1 MNLSLEALS
10 ALDAIDRE
18 GSFAAASERLNKV
31 PSALTYT
38 MRKLEEDLDVLV
50 FDRRGRK
57 AQLTPAGKDLLE
69 QGRLLLK
76 AASDLECRVKRIA
89 TGWETELSI
98 AVDGILPMASLWP
111 LLTQFYAE
119 GHITRMSFCHEVL
132 GGSWEAMRMRR
143 ADIVVGAPGE
153 HNPIDSIK
161 SHLLGEI
168 DMLLCMS
175 PQHPLAQAVEP
186 LSPEIISPHRI
197 VAVADSSRNLPPQ
210 TVGILDGQAV
220 LRVPDLATKISAMEH
235 GLGIGHLPR
244 HLIQLSVQQ
253 GRLVTKQVQKVARA
267 APMYLLHAKRL
278 EGNAAQW
285 WVNALSDPVW
295 WQSNVQGVVI
305 ERYLPARDSAM

>member
-1 MNLSLEALS
+1 MNLSLDALL

-57 AQLTPAGKDLLE
+57 AELTPAGKDLLA
-69 QGRLLLK
+69 QGRVLLK

-98 AVDGILPMASLWP
+98 AVDGVLPMSSLWP

-119 GHITRMSFCHEVL
+119 GHITRMTLCHEVL

-143 ADIVVGAPGE
+143 ADIVVGAPGD
-153 HNPIDSIK
+153 HNPIESIK

-175 PQHPLAQAVEP
+175 PQHPLAHASEP
-186 LSPEIISPHRI
+186 LSPELIAQFRI
-197 VAVADSSRNLPPQ
+197 VAVADSSRNLPPR
-210 TVGILDGQAV
+210 TVGIMDGQDV

-235 GLGIGHLPR
+235 GLGIGNLPR
-244 HLIQLSVQQ
+244 HLVQACLQQ
-253 GRLVTKQVQKVARA
+253 GRLVTKSVHKAARA

-278 EGNAAQW
+278 EGKAAQW

-295 WQSNVQGVVI
+295 WQSHIQTV
-305 ERYLPARDSAM
+305 AM